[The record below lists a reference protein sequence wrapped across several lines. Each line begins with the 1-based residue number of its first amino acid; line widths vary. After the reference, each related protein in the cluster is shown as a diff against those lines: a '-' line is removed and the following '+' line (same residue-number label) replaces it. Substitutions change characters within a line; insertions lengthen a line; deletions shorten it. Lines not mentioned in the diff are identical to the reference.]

1 MHYKAGSLGDTAQT
15 FWTPSNSLRSVPL
28 SFAGATLELRGA
40 LTPGTPRVASKRP
53 EGARIDPHLQRFLRD
68 NPHPEP

>member
-40 LTPGTPRVASKRP
+40 LTPG
-53 EGARIDPHLQRFLRD
+53 
-68 NPHPEP
+68 EPPGGKQAP